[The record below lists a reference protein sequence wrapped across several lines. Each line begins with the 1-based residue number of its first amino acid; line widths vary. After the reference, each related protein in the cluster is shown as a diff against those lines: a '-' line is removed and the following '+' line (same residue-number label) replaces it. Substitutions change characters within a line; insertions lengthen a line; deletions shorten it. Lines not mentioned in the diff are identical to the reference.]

1 MKPIPR
7 PCQTCGK
14 IFTPP
19 KRHEP
24 RFCSKSC
31 AGKSPEGKIRAVKIG
46 REGAEKS
53 GNAQRG
59 KGEGKTYRKYMGRH
73 EHRVIAEKILGRPLE
88 KREIVHHIDG
98 NKLNNSPENIEIT
111 TQGQHMKRHGLG
123 IPEMNLWWKP
133 WQKRKEK
140 SCPLPSDLG

>member
-7 PCQTCGK
+7 SCVICGK

-31 AGKSPEGKIRAVKIG
+31 VGKSPEGKTRAAKIG

-59 KGEGKTYRKYMGRH
+59 KGAGKTYRKYMGQH
-73 EHRVIAEKILGRPLE
+73 EHRVIAEKILGRPLVRGE
-88 KREIVHHIDG
+88 TVHHIDG

-111 TQGQHMKRHGLG
+111 IQGQHMKKHGLG
-123 IPEMNLWWKP
+123 IPGMKLPWKP
-133 WQKRKEK
+133 WEKRRDRLCH
-140 SCPLPSDLG
+140 SLSGQQ